1 MRRKDIELLGHGASE
16 VVADASSPR
25 HDSPNRTAEG
35 AAADEAP
42 PEVAVEHPTE
52 DSHRRPAKPLPTR
65 WQVLSR
71 YYFLS
76 TLAVAL
82 SLLSPQTDLWKDPSA
97 STTRSTDYAQYSDR
111 LQRPYWVARLVI
123 VYATTLLFLTFALHG
138 SNPGYLTPAMMQHL
152 DELEEHQQQEQE
164 QGHEQTP
171 SSTNGADKE
180 DEENALPSGS
190 EESNS
195 QHRLALLGAEDE
207 PVRPTRRPPCQH
219 CTLEAP
225 PLRSHH
231 CHRCQQHV
239 ATFDHHCEFI
249 GTCIGEANH
258 ARFWVFLTLQLYGF
272 GVCISIVESSPLGLA
287 SFLFSSGE
295 TSTWNVAFLCLVR
308 IYLYPLT
315 LAAFLVWITHTFLA
329 VTNSTT
335 FEFVKGSRHLEYLRG
350 THMMDLPFSQSR
362 CDRNLLTFCRRDAS
376 FQREWRPTLW
386 QPPGPIV
393 RDSEKWW
400 EHPWQNKYWSCC

>member
-1 MRRKDIELLGHGASE
+1 MRRKDIELGHTASE
-16 VVADASSPR
+16 EHMVEDDSPR
-25 HDSPNRTAEG
+25 NDSANSTTAAG
-35 AAADEAP
+35 AENEEQPTDD
-42 PEVAVEHPTE
+42 VENPTE
-52 DSHRRPAKPLPTR
+52 YSSRRPTKPLPTR
-65 WQVLSR
+65 RQVLSR

-76 TLAVAL
+76 SLAVAL
-82 SLLSPQTDLWKDPSA
+82 SLMSPQTDLWKVPA
-97 STTRSTDYAQYSDR
+97 STSSSHAPYSDR

-123 VYATTLLFLTFALHG
+123 AYATTLLFLTFAMHG

-152 DELEEHQQQEQE
+152 DEMEERQQHQEQQQ
-164 QGHEQTP
+164 QGDEKTS
-171 SSTNGADKE
+171 SSTEDNKE
-180 DEENALPSGS
+180 GDEEDALQSGS

-219 CTLEAP
+219 CTVAAP

-258 ARFWVFLTLQLYGF
+258 ARFWVFLSLQLYGF
-272 GVCISIVESSPLGLA
+272 CVCVSIVESSPLGLA
-287 SFLFSSGE
+287 SFLFYSRE

-315 LAAFLVWITHTFLA
+315 LAAFLVWITHTFMA

-350 THMMDLPFSQSR
+350 THMMDLPFSQAR
-362 CDRNLLTFCRRDAS
+362 CDLNLLTFCRRDAS
-376 FQREWRPTLW
+376 FQREWRPALW
-386 QPPGPIV
+386 QPSGPIV

-400 EHPWQNKYWSCC
+400 AHPWQNKYWSCC